1 VGCVGTQGPG
11 ASGQAW
17 KVGELAKATG
27 LTVRALHYYEEIG
40 LLSPSR
46 RTAAGHRL
54 YDSTDVVRLYRVS
67 LLRRLGFPLDQ
78 IASVLED
85 PEWQLVPAVDRHLR
99 HTQAKAEIASRLCAR
114 LSAMA
119 SALARRE
126 NPSPAQLFATMEEM
140 SMLDG
145 TIRST
150 TTLLVYDDLAA
161 AHEYLT
167 RVYGLTAG
175 PLERDPGGRPVHGE
189 VRAGDHVI
197 WLHPAGDG
205 YRSPR
210 ALGGVTAMTVI
221 VVDDADAHHDRCAKS
236 GADIIKEP
244 VDQPYGV
251 REYGAR
257 DLEGHLWYFQSPL
270 G

>member
-1 VGCVGTQGPG
+1 M
-11 ASGQAW
+11 
-17 KVGELAKATG
+17 GELAKATG
-27 LTVRALHYYEEIG
+27 LTVRALHYYDEIG
-40 LLSPSR
+40 LLSPSH
-46 RTAAGHRL
+46 RTRAGHRL
-54 YDSTDVVRLYRVS
+54 YISADVARLYRVS
-67 LLRRLGFPLDQ
+67 LLRDLGFSLEQ

-85 PEWQLVPAVDRHLR
+85 PAWQLMPAVDRHLR
-99 HTQAKAEIASRLCAR
+99 HAQAKAEIASRLCAR

-119 SALARRE
+119 DALAKQE
-126 NPSPAQLFATMEEM
+126 SPSAAQLFATMEEM

-145 TIRST
+145 AIRST
-150 TTLLVYDDLAA
+150 VTLLVYDDLLA
-161 AHEYLT
+161 AHDYL
-167 RVYGLTAG
+167 VQVFGLSAG
-175 PLERDPGGRPVHGE
+175 PVQRDPGGQPVHGE

-205 YRSPR
+205 YQSPH
-210 ALGGVTAMTVI
+210 ALGGAVTAMTVI
-221 VVDDADAHHDRCAKS
+221 MVDDADAHHARSAGA

-257 DLEGHLWYFQSPL
+257 DLEGHLWYFHSPL

>member
-1 VGCVGTQGPG
+1 
-11 ASGQAW
+11 
-17 KVGELAKATG
+17 VGELAKATG
-27 LTVRALHYYEEIG
+27 LTARALHYYDEIG
-40 LLSPSR
+40 LLTPSH
-46 RTAAGHRL
+46 RTTAGHRL
-54 YDSTDVVRLYRVS
+54 YVSADVARLYRVS
-67 LLRRLGFPLDQ
+67 LLRRLGFPLEQ

-85 PEWQLVPAVDRHLR
+85 PAWQLMPAVDRHLR
-99 HTQAKAEIASRLCAR
+99 HTQAKAEIVSRLRAR

-119 SALARRE
+119 DALAKQE
-126 NPSPAQLFATMEEM
+126 SLSAAQLFATMEEM

-145 TIRST
+145 AIRST
-150 TTLLVYDDLAA
+150 ASLLVYDDLSA
-161 AHEYLT
+161 AHDYLV
-167 RVYGLTAG
+167 RVYGLSAG
-175 PLERDPGGRPVHGE
+175 PIQRDPGGRPVHGE
-189 VRAGDHVI
+189 VWAGDHVI

-221 VVDDADAHHDRCAKS
+221 MVDDADAHHARSVNS
-236 GADIIKEP
+236 GADIIKLP

-257 DLEGHLWYFQSPL
+257 DPEGHLWYFHSPL